1 MFSLKDLT
9 RATYME
15 PLSIYIIL
23 YYGHHQ
29 DHVKCP
35 DFKEVSSFQKC
46 VVLYTFLC
54 THVRSRGPGIV
65 PFD

>member
-1 MFSLKDLT
+1 MFSLRT
-9 RATYME
+9 RLKLHNYTCIVE
-15 PLSIYIIL
+15 PLSLYIY

-54 THVRSRGPGIV
+54 T
-65 PFD
+65 